1 MTQNI
6 ESAYVVYLIP
16 NWEFLNEA
24 VLQSNNQD
32 GTIKPFRSPMSYIQ
46 VAHKFGI
53 YKPYFRYQYVRD
65 NPDDPVNLLQ
75 GTYYGPSVGLR
86 IDFAEYA
93 AFKLQYNHL
102 YQSTRMAGNGVNAQ
116 VAFTF

>member
-1 MTQNI
+1 MASPARRPI
-6 ESAYVVYLIP
+6 SAPSRSARLYL
-16 NWEFLNEA
+16 
-24 VLQSNNQD
+24 
-32 GTIKPFRSPMSYIQ
+32 TT
-46 VAHKFGI
+46 AHGGEDLGRTSI
-53 YKPYFRYQYVRD
+53 GRLPSELVQYVRD
-65 NPDDPVNLLQ
+65 HVGDPLNLLQ

-93 AFKLQYNHL
+93 AFKLQYNYL

>member
-1 MTQNI
+1 
-6 ESAYVVYLIP
+6 
-16 NWEFLNEA
+16 
-24 VLQSNNQD
+24 
-32 GTIKPFRSPMSYIQ
+32 MSYIQ
-46 VAHKFGI
+46 FARKFGI

-65 NPDDPVNLLQ
+65 HLGDPLNLLK

-102 YQSTRMAGNGVNAQ
+102 YQSTRMAGNGLNAQ

>member
-1 MTQNI
+1 MAYTQI
-6 ESAYVVYLIP
+6 A
-16 NWEFLNEA
+16 
-24 VLQSNNQD
+24 
-32 GTIKPFRSPMSYIQ
+32 RR
-46 VAHKFGI
+46 FGI

-65 NPDDPVNLLQ
+65 SMSDPVNMLK

-102 YQSTRMAGNGVNAQ
+102 YQSNQLAGNGFNAQ
-116 VAFTF
+116 LAFTF